1 MSEGEENLVHNN
13 KAKEEGRRQEDE
25 TSFAIEKS
33 RSFELYV
40 HQCDCVRGCGL
51 FYIYIILLLFYFN
64 IYILN

>member
-51 FYIYIILLLFYFN
+51 FLYIYISIIVLF
-64 IYILN
+64 